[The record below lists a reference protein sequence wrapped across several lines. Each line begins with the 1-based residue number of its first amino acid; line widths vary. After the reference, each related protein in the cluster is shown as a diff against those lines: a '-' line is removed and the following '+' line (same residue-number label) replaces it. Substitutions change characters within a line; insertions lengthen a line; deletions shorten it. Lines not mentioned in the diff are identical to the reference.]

1 MQHRRALKGTAG
13 VLQCHGKFSAPSCL
27 NQSSRS
33 KWFTNMNL
41 FRQQFFFKDT
51 LPVSCKG
58 NKNKKSCDCN
68 YLIIDKYTEE
78 ITALYWYSLIL
89 CGRVCESLHFT
100 QNYKFPSHWLVFN
113 AHEGFW
119 NQIKWTFHVSQ
130 IIFLPC
136 QRRPWVFKTSSLS
149 FFLKDLW
156 LVLHSVRNTH
166 QYSRRVE
173 GCLLNT
179 TLSFLKVQEANDNLT
194 IFHGCNIL

>member
-41 FRQQFFFKDT
+41 FRQQFFLKDT

-78 ITALYWYSLIL
+78 FTALYWYSLIL

-119 NQIKWTFHVSQ
+119 NQINEHFTSRKSYFFHASGDPECSRHP
-130 IIFLPC
+130 PC
-136 QRRPWVFKTSSLS
+136 LFSSKISDWS
-149 FFLKDLW
+149 FT
-156 LVLHSVRNTH
+156 VC
-166 QYSRRVE
+166 E
-173 GCLLNT
+173 
-179 TLSFLKVQEANDNLT
+179 
-194 IFHGCNIL
+194 IPINIQGG